1 MKISTQI
8 HNAKKNEIGWHV
20 PYHIMLAVLVFL
32 IINSITILNVKGV
45 VDDVGYK
52 WQNAHYIP
60 VNTYHDEGRFYV
72 YGSIGFRNWR
82 EANREEALINMGGPT
97 VHIVRFLLWAGDKT
111 GIVKTFE
118 DPYTYYFYPEEY
130 LRIWKFIGLYKVW
143 LFLIWLPIV
152 VYWIGARH
160 FSKITGLLAVWLTI
174 SIPFITGYEPRLKPD
189 TIAIMLGLFSILWQL
204 EFTRTCSNLH
214 LFLAAIFLG
223 ISFAVRFNM
232 APVGITLFLAY
243 AIVSKKQAQSP
254 FDYKTWKNFCLVIGI
269 TILSFVIANPP
280 AIGGFVHWVM
290 SAFQKYVFAGEQK
303 YYGIR
308 IILESIWYR
317 ILHFDSH
324 FGTVLNWMVIPSII
338 FAFINLFYE
347 RGYKRISLSFVLVFL
362 FGYFIYIAF
371 LVQGRVVFLTYYY
384 YAAAIVLL
392 IIISNMLSALYEK
405 AALVSR
411 IALFA
416 VGMAVFFIVGFT
428 AYENSRVFTHMVSK
442 TNRQEMYAWF
452 EKNIPQGAVVG
463 IPIFPTHSFFDQWIQ
478 LDPFKYRLVHIGK
491 QGELLEGNKPDYFIW
506 ILFSKDS
513 PKINRSDYKII
524 AEFSRGADLPHERYD
539 LYQEEQ
545 FIVYKRNNT
554 EIDIS
559 QRSIL
564 GEMERQ
570 LGVFMKADAEDE
582 FRILQFQS
590 ISFMPLWL
598 NLLRKTDYSLHYD
611 SHLSFEGSIRGDMPE
626 HAKYAYI
633 HQVDPTMLQLWGVKY
648 VLARMNMGDDSPFE
662 RHVLQSGRYNLKEIN
677 RYKTLFGEEKRDVGL
692 FYNNEY
698 RGQIFF
704 AKYGEGEYRRKPFY
718 KRIWEYLFDR
728 KKTVQGVLYDSEK
741 IKRMGANNIAVYMK
755 VKSSAPATI
764 TVRGG
769 GNEESWGIAK
779 GVQTV
784 WMPYRIFNPDEPVV
798 YEINSVKKRGKI
810 YAEEVYAMPLFLYS
824 DQAISNAKISKRGG
838 AVSVNADKDGEII
851 FSLPYHKYWKAKVDG
866 VSVPVKKGLAGTVA
880 VGAPQGR
887 HLVEVYFN

>member
-1 MKISTQI
+1 MKISEQF
-8 HNAKKNEIGWHV
+8 HNANKSEIGWHV
-20 PYHIMLAVLVFL
+20 PYHIMLAVLAFL

-52 WQNAHYIP
+52 WQGAQYIP

-82 EANREEALINMGGPT
+82 EANREEALINMGGPS
-97 VHIVRFLLWAGDKT
+97 VHAVRFLLWAGDKI

-118 DPYTYYFYPEEY
+118 DPYSYYLYPEEY
-130 LRIWKFIGLYKVW
+130 LKIWKFIGLYKVW

-160 FSKITGLLAVWLTI
+160 FSKMTGLLAVWLTI

-204 EFTRTCSNLH
+204 EFTRTFSNLH

-223 ISFAVRFNM
+223 ISFAVKFNM

-243 AIVSKKQAQSP
+243 VIVSKKQAQSL
-254 FDYKTWKNFCLVIGI
+254 FDYKTWKKFCLVIGI
-269 TILSFVIANPP
+269 VILSFVIANPL
-280 AIGGFVHWVM
+280 AIGGFHWFV
-290 SAFQKYVFAGEQK
+290 SLFSKYVFAGEQRD
-303 YYGIR
+303 YGIK

-347 RGYKRISLSFVLVFL
+347 RGHKRVSLSFVLVFL

-384 YAAAIVLL
+384 YSAAIVLL
-392 IIISNMLSALYEK
+392 IIISNMLSVLYEK
-405 AALVSR
+405 AALVNR

-416 VGMAVFFIVGFT
+416 VGMAVVFIVGFT
-428 AYENSRVFTHMVSK
+428 AYENSRVFSYMVSK

-452 EKNIPQGAVVG
+452 EKNIHQGTVVG
-463 IPIFPTHSFFDQWIQ
+463 IPMSPLSHTFFDQWIQ

-491 QGELLEGNKPDYFIW
+491 QGELLEENKPDYFIW

-513 PKINRSDYKII
+513 PKINRPDYKII
-524 AEFSRGADLPHERYD
+524 AEFSKGADLPHERYD

-545 FIVYKRNNT
+545 FLVYKRNTT
-554 EIDIS
+554 EVDIS

-582 FRILQFQS
+582 FRILQFQG
-590 ISFMPLWL
+590 ITFMPLWL

-611 SHLSFEGSIRGDMPE
+611 SHSSFDSSVKGDNLE
-626 HAKYAYI
+626 HSRYLYVHNI
-633 HQVDPTMLQLWGVKY
+633 GPTTLQLWGVKY
-648 VLARMNMGDDSPFE
+648 ILARLTPNSSFE
-662 RHVLQSGRYNLKEIN
+662 DMVLRSDRYSLKEIN
-677 RYKTLFGEEKRDVGL
+677 RFETLFGEEKRDVGL

-698 RGQIFF
+698 KGQVFF
-704 AKYGEGEYRRKPFY
+704 AKYGEGESKRKPFY
-718 KRIWEYLFDR
+718 KRIWESIFNR
-728 KKTVQGVLYDSEK
+728 KKTVQGVLYDSDK

-755 VKSSAPATI
+755 VKSSAPAII

-769 GNEESWGIAK
+769 GNEESWGIAE

-798 YEINSVKKRGKI
+798 YEINSLKKRGKI
-810 YAEEVYAMPLFLYS
+810 YTEEVYAMPLFLYS
-824 DQAISNAKISKRGG
+824 DQAISNSKISKRGG